1 MKSYLAGF
9 LLSGLLLACNK
20 QPTEYKWNI
29 PQGFPPPNV
38 PLDNPMTAEKVALG
52 EQLFF
57 DLNLSANQTQACAS
71 CHIPKH
77 GFAEPLRTSIGS
89 TGEVTKRNAL
99 ALINVGYNGSFN
111 WAHNGLNNLE
121 EQIRIPLFS
130 ESPVEMGVTGNEQK
144 IIARLKGYQGQF
156 EKAFGTDE
164 INFDRIVKA
173 LASYVRSLN
182 FFNSAFD
189 RYAYQLNE
197 QALTELQLQ
206 GLELFFSEKLECFH
220 CHGGFN
226 FSQSSQH
233 ALQALDLQPFHNT
246 GLYNLDDKG
255 RYANNDQGLAD
266 ITFNESDIGKFRAPT
281 LRNIALTAPYM
292 HDGSM
297 ATLSEVVDFYATGG
311 RGAGIHNPNKSVF
324 ISGFSISPQE
334 KDALLAFLEGLTDQG
349 FFENKEKH

>member
-1 MKSYLAGF
+1 MKPYLVGL
-9 LLSGLLLACNK
+9 LLSCLLLACNK
-20 QPTEYKWNI
+20 PPIQYKWNI

-89 TGEVTKRNAL
+89 TGEITKRNAL
-99 ALINVGYNGSFN
+99 ALINVGYNGSLN
-111 WAHNGLNNLE
+111 WAHNGLNSLE

-144 IIARLKGYQGQF
+144 IIARLDKYKPQF
-156 EKAFGTDE
+156 DNVFGTKE
-164 INFDRIVKA
+164 INFDVIIKA

-189 RYAYQLNE
+189 RYAYQLDE
-197 QALTELQLQ
+197 QAMTEQQLQ

-233 ALQALDLQPFHNT
+233 ALQTLDLKPFHNT

-255 RYANNDQGLAD
+255 SYANDDQGLAD
-266 ITFNESDIGKFRAPT
+266 ITFKPSDIGKFRAPT

-292 HDGSM
+292 HDGSIM
-297 ATLSEVVDFYATGG
+297 TLSEVIDFYAAGG
-311 RGAGIHNPNKSVF
+311 RGAGKHNPNKSVF
-324 ISGFSISPQE
+324 INGFNITDDE
-334 KDALLAFLEGLTDQG
+334 KSALLAFLQSLTDQT
-349 FFENKEKH
+349 FIQDSSL